1 MKYLFSA
8 CLLRLSS
15 HTKLH
20 HLALRVALSLHRSL
34 LHSCSCAQ
42 TFPSSP
48 ARQPSLS
55 RSSLLGLSRPGH
67 ISPPRFPSIA
77 SSSSTSHL
85 TRRMATEDGP
95 EKANKLP
102 MLLDVET
109 RGGILFVSTL
119 VTAAIFAGYNV
130 ATALGVDGLQAGIY
144 ISVAMTLGMV
154 AWTFTYIFRVA
165 NKDMTYAKQLKN
177 YEDAVLA
184 KRLEELEEEE
194 VEALM
199 EEVEKEGANMKQGG
213 L

>member
-1 MKYLFSA
+1 MTDQSA
-8 CLLRLSS
+8 GRPMLLL
-15 HTKLH
+15 LP
-20 HLALRVALSLHRSL
+20 LALL
-34 LHSCSCAQ
+34 LAGVRAW
-42 TFPSSP
+42 TMPKP
-48 ARQPSLS
+48 LLLTRPSLS